1 MLGARKLDR
10 WLSIGSRSLCEEGLG
25 FVSLWPRVHRSVPG
39 WLTTADARL
48 LYAFAHHGPA
58 RGAIVEIG
66 SAWGRSTVALASGSK
81 RAGRER
87 VYAIDPHTG
96 DDWWLTGAGCDP
108 IAFEAENGVPT
119 AGTDFTSLDGFR
131 TTLRRFD
138 VDDYVTP
145 VVATSNDAADQLD
158 TGPIRL
164 LFVDGLHSY
173 EGVRDDVRN
182 WVPRVARGGIVVFD
196 DYHNPL
202 PSVGVKQAVDELL
215 TTDLVEPNLRH
226 TSDFHVWARRL

>member
-1 MLGARKLDR
+1 MLGARKIDR
-10 WLSIGSRSLCEEGLG
+10 WLSIGGRSLREEGLG

-48 LYAFAHHGPA
+48 LYAFAHHGPGQ
-58 RGAIVEIG
+58 GAIVEIG

-96 DDWWLTGAGCDP
+96 DDWWLHGAGRAPGALGMAD
-108 IAFEAENGVPT
+108 EAAASRPGYS
-119 AGTDFTSLDGFR
+119 SLEGFR
-131 TTLRRFD
+131 ETLRRFD
-138 VDDYVTP
+138 LEDYVIP
-145 VVATSNDAADQLD
+145 VVTTSNEAAERLD

-173 EGVRDDVRN
+173 EGVRDDIEN
-182 WVPRVARGGIVVFD
+182 WVPRVVRGGIVVFD
-196 DYHNPL
+196 DYTNPL
-202 PSVGVKQAVDELL
+202 PGVGARRAVDELL
-215 TTDLVEPNLRH
+215 TTGLVEPKLRQ
-226 TSDFHVWARRL
+226 TSDFHVWTRRL